1 MLSLGQGTAFTEEGF
16 WFGCSAAVVC
26 LEYLQGNFASGSQK

>member
-1 MLSLGQGTAFTEEGF
+1 MLSLRQGMVFTEESF